1 MIDMKL
7 YSVPLINWR
16 YSRNYVVQFYKFT
29 RKIHFPIREINLSKN
44 PSNGTEFR
52 VLSIKPPNIV
62 SLCLGPYLKGKCMS
76 LKNKSFIE
84 NHIERNQNHG
94 PILLVVGLCRF
105 ISEKFNDND

>member
-29 RKIHFPIREINLSKN
+29 RKIYFPIREINLSQSKN

-62 SLCLGPYLKGKCMS
+62 SLCLGPYLKGKWM
-76 LKNKSFIE
+76 NKKIMPS
-84 NHIERNQNHG
+84 IERQ
-94 PILLVVGLCRF
+94 IVRDR
-105 ISEKFNDND
+105 NDMGCGSVPLRLGVR

>member
-62 SLCLGPYLKGKCMS
+62 SLCLGPYLKGKCMNQKIMPS
-76 LKNKSFIE
+76 
-84 NHIERNQNHG
+84 IERQIVRDRND
-94 PILLVVGLCRF
+94 IWDVGLCRF
-105 ISEKFNDND
+105 VLEFDDND